1 MAISTS
7 SFTNAVDFLNQSN
20 RYLTCNAARGVR
32 SPAGAAAECH
42 SPSCPTSLLMLLTR
56 RANGTHWRAIR
67 LRLRPNPS
75 VFTSPVCTPRA
86 QGLQVELPDIEPW
99 ASDYLHH
106 THGLV
111 FCFVWRK
118 VAVYHRRINWAA
130 SKAGKVIRRT
140 LICAPVEDALLDSR
154 KRSMS
159 EGGWGGSRTRREGCL
174 HPYVVY
180 PSHLQVFLIS

>member
-1 MAISTS
+1 MPQPLLSHLTS
-7 SFTNAVDFLNQSN
+7 DALDEESKQDPLAS
-20 RYLTCNAARGVR
+20 R
-32 SPAGAAAECH
+32 SPSSETK
-42 SPSCPTSLLMLLTR
+42 PY
-56 RANGTHWRAIR
+56 
-67 LRLRPNPS
+67 
-75 VFTSPVCTPRA
+75 PVCTPRA